1 MNRRFRWFAMVLL
14 TPMMLLAQHH
24 GSHGA
29 GTTNAPTGV
38 STSDDLRDFKLAV
51 AMQASPEQIA
61 QFQKLNQSVAVAQKA
76 TQDILQLPASAPKP
90 DFPHLQAV
98 SDAVDEAVANDQK
111 FLASFSPEQKSGL
124 KPVTKKVAK
133 ANSELSKQSKA
144 LQHVGDQPIS
154 AMIEKLDQALIE
166 LQAQQSEIAKQMGI
180 QLDSSSLD
188 TKK

>member
-1 MNRRFRWFAMVLL
+1 
-14 TPMMLLAQHH
+14 MLVAQHH
-24 GSHGA
+24 GGHGA

-38 STSDDLRDFKLAV
+38 STSDDLKDFKLAV

-61 QFQKLNQSVAVAQKA
+61 QFQKLNVSVAEAQKA
-76 TQDILQLPASAPKP
+76 AQEILQLPATAPEP

-98 SDAVDEAVANDQK
+98 SDAVDEMLTQDQK

-124 KPVTKKVAK
+124 KPVTKKVTK
-133 ANSELSKQSKA
+133 ANAEIAKQSKA
-144 LQHVGDQPIS
+144 LQHSGDQPITRS
-154 AMIEKLDQALIE
+154 VEKLDQALIE
-166 LQAQQSEIAKQMGI
+166 LQAQHFEIAKQMGI